1 MKSNDVQSLWERR
14 DRLHIMAEI
23 MEVAK
28 GSQLKTR
35 IMYKVNLSFSQVNEY
50 ISFLTEMGFLRVRV
64 ENGKKLYETTA
75 KGKLY
80 IENYIEM
87 SNLLRSQDHAEA
99 QILLRGVL
107 VEIPNQQD
115 YNIFTALL
123 ETIHK
128 KDRGRLRFAKCQKCG
143 RLTPFRL
150 ISVTSFTVKCK
161 KCGNSVPIGTE
172 N

>member
-1 MKSNDVQSLWERR
+1 LKTGAVQSLWERR

-50 ISFLTEMGFLRVRV
+50 LSFLTEMGFLRVQV
-64 ENGKKLYETTA
+64 ENRKKLYETTA

-99 QILLRGVL
+99 QILLR
-107 VEIPNQQD
+107 
-115 YNIFTALL
+115 
-123 ETIHK
+123 
-128 KDRGRLRFAKCQKCG
+128 
-143 RLTPFRL
+143 
-150 ISVTSFTVKCK
+150 
-161 KCGNSVPIGTE
+161 
-172 N
+172 

>member
-28 GSQLKTR
+28 ESQFKTR

-50 ISFLTEMGFLRVRV
+50 LSFLTEMGFLRVRV

-99 QILLRGVL
+99 QILLR
-107 VEIPNQQD
+107 
-115 YNIFTALL
+115 
-123 ETIHK
+123 
-128 KDRGRLRFAKCQKCG
+128 
-143 RLTPFRL
+143 
-150 ISVTSFTVKCK
+150 
-161 KCGNSVPIGTE
+161 
-172 N
+172 